1 MWLTIATPP
10 TDSLDKLD
18 QAMGALVPDGL
29 RARYACRADGEF
41 RVIAVWESKEHADR
55 FFREVLGPVL
65 ARVLGPEPAGAPTM
79 TGMEVLREFVPSQ
92 VNGVS

>member
-10 TDSLDKLD
+10 TQSLDQLD
-18 QAMGALVPDGL
+18 RMMGAVDPDGL

-41 RVIAVWESKEHADR
+41 RIIAVWESKDHADR

-65 ARVLGPEPAGAPTM
+65 ARVLGPEPAGAPST
-79 TGMEVLREFVPSQ
+79 TGMEVLREFIPAVT
-92 VNGVS
+92 G